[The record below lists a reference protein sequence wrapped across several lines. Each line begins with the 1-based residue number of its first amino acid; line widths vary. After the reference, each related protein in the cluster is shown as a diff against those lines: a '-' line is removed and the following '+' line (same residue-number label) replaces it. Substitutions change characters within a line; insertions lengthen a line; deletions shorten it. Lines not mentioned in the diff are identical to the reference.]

1 MLPLRVKET
10 PSYIFF
16 LPGLWLGSITIV
28 STKYLGKIVNSHIY
42 TCMITRVVLTET
54 CVKLNPYVIKNNLNL
69 FEHIHT

>member
-1 MLPLRVKET
+1 M
-10 PSYIFF
+10 
-16 LPGLWLGSITIV
+16 